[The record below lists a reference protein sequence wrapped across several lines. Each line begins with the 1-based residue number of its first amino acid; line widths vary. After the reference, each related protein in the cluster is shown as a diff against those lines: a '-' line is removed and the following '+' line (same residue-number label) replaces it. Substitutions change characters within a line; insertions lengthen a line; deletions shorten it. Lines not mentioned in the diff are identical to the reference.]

1 VRDAFMQ
8 KVKEYWLLVSI
19 LTVFSI
25 IILAIS
31 IIGDSSDSKRER
43 MSKLKIDSNFEM
55 IKDNGWR
62 LKIIESKIDSLL
74 IELKSE

>member
-1 VRDAFMQ
+1 MQ

-43 MSKLKIDSNFEM
+43 MSKLK
-55 IKDNGWR
+55 
-62 LKIIESKIDSLL
+62 L
-74 IELKSE
+74 ILILR